1 MFQFPG
7 CPPMRLFDSSH
18 GDGTL
23 LPPGFPIRISA
34 DQTLACSSPQLI
46 AACCVLLRQSVPWHP
61 PCALISLI
69 YFLASLCFRRESL
82 LIHIPSTSLR
92 FGLFLVFS
100 FPVQFSRCA
109 EVSCD
114 PSKRY
119 SEERILEISSAHLL
133 AFHQL
138 GRFPALPVQPS
149 VSFQLNRPWV

>member
-34 DQTLACSSPQLI
+34 DQMLACSSPQLI
-46 AACCVLLRQSVPWHP
+46 AACYVLLRQSVPWHP

-82 LIHIPSTSLR
+82 FIHFPSTSLR
-92 FGLFLVFS
+92 LVCFWFS
-100 FPVQFSRCA
+100 LSLCSFQGALRSLAIPQNDTVKKESF
-109 EVSCD
+109 
-114 PSKRY
+114 
-119 SEERILEISSAHLL
+119 EISSAHLL

-149 VSFQLNRPWV
+149 VSFRLNRPWV

>member
-46 AACCVLLRQSVPWHP
+46 AACYVLFRQSVPWHP

-69 YFLASLCFRRESL
+69 YFLRRSASKCESL

-92 FGLFLVFS
+92 LVCFWFS
-100 FPVQFSRCA
+100 LSLCSFQGAGVTHEACAARITWWA
-109 EVSCD
+109 EVDSNHRPHAYQAC
-114 PSKRY
+114 
-119 SEERILEISSAHLL
+119 
-133 AFHQL
+133 
-138 GRFPALPVQPS
+138 ALT
-149 VSFQLNRPWV
+149 N

>member
-46 AACCVLLRQSVPWHP
+46 AACYVLLRQSVPWHP

-92 FGLFLVFS
+92 LVCFWFS
-100 FPVQFSRCA
+100 LSLC
-109 EVSCD
+109 
-114 PSKRY
+114 
-119 SEERILEISSAHLL
+119 
-133 AFHQL
+133 
-138 GRFPALPVQPS
+138 
-149 VSFQLNRPWV
+149 SFQGAKNALLKELVGRSGLEPPTSRLSGVCSNQLSYQPRIWWRLAESNR